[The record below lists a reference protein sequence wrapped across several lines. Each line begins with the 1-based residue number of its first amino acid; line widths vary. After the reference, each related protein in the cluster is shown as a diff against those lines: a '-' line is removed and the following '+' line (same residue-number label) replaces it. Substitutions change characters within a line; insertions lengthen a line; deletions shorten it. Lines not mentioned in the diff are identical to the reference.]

1 MFGLSDGAL
10 GAESDVARAA
20 VAASTDDV
28 NTMAEENLKP
38 LQWFLCTSS
47 YFSFTFR
54 GTIDILFVF
63 VKIDLHS
70 A

>member
-10 GAESDVARAA
+10 GAASDVARAA

-28 NTMAEENLKP
+28 NTMAVENLKNLVFFLYTFLSP
-38 LQWFLCTSS
+38 LSIFYL
-47 YFSFTFR
+47 
-54 GTIDILFVF
+54 F
-63 VKIDLHS
+63 VKINFDGS

>member
-10 GAESDVARAA
+10 GAASDVARAA

-28 NTMAEENLKP
+28 NTMAVENLKNLVFFLYTFLSP
-38 LQWFLCTSS
+38 LSIFYL
-47 YFSFTFR
+47 
-54 GTIDILFVF
+54 F
-63 VKIDLHS
+63 VKIYFDGS